1 MYKDAL
7 AELTAIQQ
15 EVGTWG
21 EENFGPNN
29 DKNINDPAVGFVEEL
44 GEFAQAVL
52 KRAQGIRGTKEKWDA
67 DAADAL
73 GDMGIYLLH
82 HCYRRGVSFA
92 DNYDKGMEL
101 ASLIAD
107 PTVSEQ
113 ALVLRATRE
122 AHRLEDIYDDKGN
135 LRYGELFARVILLAY
150 SERQHW
156 HNVTINTWRKIVSKR
171 NWKKDAQNGG
181 NHSHE
186 TPSAQ

>member
-1 MYKDAL
+1 MYKQAL
-7 AELTAIQQ
+7 AELATIQQ

-29 DKNINDPAVGFVEEL
+29 DQNINDPAVGFVEEL

-92 DNYDKGMEL
+92 NNYAKGVDL
-101 ASLIAD
+101 AGLIHDAS
-107 PTVSEQ
+107 VSEQ

-122 AHRLEDIYDDKGN
+122 AHRLEDIYDDAGD
-135 LRYGELFARVILLAY
+135 LRYAELFARVILLAY
-150 SERQHW
+150 SEGLHW
-156 HNVTINTWRKIVSKR
+156 HQMTIDTWTKIVSKR
-171 NWKKDAQNGG
+171 NWKKDAQSGG